1 MAVALKEDRAIRGG
15 EAIAE
20 RPDGRRVPFLAYPT
34 PLHDYSG
41 ALVGAVNM
49 LIDITERKTAESE
62 RGYLAAIVE
71 SSDDAIIS
79 KGLDG
84 NIRSWNRGAEAMFGY
99 AAEEVIGRHITLL
112 LPPDRLAEE
121 DEIIGRLRRGERI
134 DHLETVR
141 RGKDGREIDVS
152 LTISPVRDAEGR
164 VVGASKI
171 ARDITDRKRAEQ
183 RDKLLLAELNHRVKN
198 TLATVQSIAARSFRD
213 GAADAHAM
221 EAFEGR
227 LLALS
232 KTHDLLTKGWW
243 EGALLRDLV
252 RNELSPYGGEGARFS
267 VEGPDL
273 RLEPDAALALGM
285 AFHELATNA
294 AKYGAFAKPSGKVR
308 VVWEVA
314 AASERRLRLR
324 WTESGGP
331 PVEEPGRQGFGS
343 QLIGRGLAHQL
354 DGEVQ
359 LHYEA
364 SGVVYT
370 LDFRI

>member
-1 MAVALKEDRAIRGG
+1 
-15 EAIAE
+15 
-20 RPDGRRVPFLAYPT
+20 VPFLAYPT

-213 GAADAHAM
+213 GAADAYAM
-221 EAFEGR
+221 GAFEGR

-243 EGALLRDLV
+243 EGAMLRDLV
-252 RNELSPYGGEGARFS
+252 HNELSPYGGEGARFS

-314 AASERRLRLR
+314 AASERRLQLR

-359 LHYEA
+359 LHYES